1 MAANA
6 VSRTNVGW
14 NRGPGPWVWARIGP
28 GLGPCIS
35 SSTRGRKPIQMI
47 RLVSGPRSQ
56 SEQLYEKACENMSE
70 GSGSICISA
79 CLGSSIL
86 QVFFCHIALSVVA
99 FLATI
104 SRLVLISGLDCKG
117 SFCHDH
123 LLTQLGCWHS
133 PSSISPDIKSCY
145 QGGCPR
151 SLLSCQDW
159 SHSPIQ
165 IKRMSCSTN
174 QYMRWKLMTLT
185 QKNT

>member
-1 MAANA
+1 MGVPNLRQLSNPSKKSESLRQQLFHMFGKILDFYVMLPAGEALIK
-6 VSRTNVGW
+6 T
-14 NRGPGPWVWARIGP
+14 PTIPHP
-28 GLGPCIS
+28 L
-35 SSTRGRKPIQMI
+35 
-47 RLVSGPRSQ
+47 LSGPRSQ
-56 SEQLYEKACENMSE
+56 SEKLCEKAYENMSE
-70 GSGSICISA
+70 GSGLICISA
-79 CLGSSIL
+79 CLGSSNL

-123 LLTQLGCWHS
+123 LLTQLSCWHS
-133 PSSISPDIKSCY
+133 LSSISPDIKSSY

-165 IKRMSCSTN
+165 IKRISCSTN
-174 QYMRWKLMTLT
+174 QYMR
-185 QKNT
+185 

>member
-1 MAANA
+1 MPASAPYLLSRNA
-6 VSRTNVGW
+6 M
-14 NRGPGPWVWARIGP
+14 IFKY
-28 GLGPCIS
+28 CI
-35 SSTRGRKPIQMI
+35 
-47 RLVSGPRSQ
+47 LLSGPRSR
-56 SEQLYEKACENMSE
+56 SEKLCEKVYENMSE

-123 LLTQLGCWHS
+123 LLTQLSCWHS
-133 PSSISPDIKSCY
+133 PSSISPDIKSSY

-165 IKRMSCSTN
+165 IKRISCSTN

>member
-1 MAANA
+1 METT
-6 VSRTNVGW
+6 RDGW
-14 NRGPGPWVWARIGP
+14 VR
-28 GLGPCIS
+28 GLGYFLAAS
-35 SSTRGRKPIQMI
+35 AAKN
-47 RLVSGPRSQ
+47 VSGPRSQ
-56 SEQLYEKACENMSE
+56 SEKSCEKAHENMSE

-79 CLGSSIL
+79 CLGSAIL

-123 LLTQLGCWHS
+123 LLTQLSCWHS
-133 PSSISPDIKSCY
+133 PSSISPDIKSSY

-165 IKRMSCSTN
+165 IKRISCSTN

-185 QKNT
+185 QKNTWIHDRT

>member
-1 MAANA
+1 M
-6 VSRTNVGW
+6 SHQIQIEPLPHK
-14 NRGPGPWVWARIGP
+14 RGTARF
-28 GLGPCIS
+28 
-35 SSTRGRKPIQMI
+35 
-47 RLVSGPRSQ
+47 SGPRSQ
-56 SEQLYEKACENMSE
+56 SEKSCEKAHENMSE

-86 QVFFCHIALSVVA
+86 QVFFCHIALSVGA

-123 LLTQLGCWHS
+123 LLTQLSCWHS
-133 PSSISPDIKSCY
+133 PSSISPDIKSSY

-165 IKRMSCSTN
+165 IKRISCSTN
-174 QYMRWKLMTLT
+174 QNHICIGCGNDDIKKCLRKRSSP
-185 QKNT
+185 

>member
-1 MAANA
+1 MSLGFPRLSEF
-6 VSRTNVGW
+6 VCSW
-14 NRGPGPWVWARIGP
+14 PRGSQATGF
-28 GLGPCIS
+28 
-35 SSTRGRKPIQMI
+35 
-47 RLVSGPRSQ
+47 VSGPRSQ
-56 SEQLYEKACENMSE
+56 SEKSCEKAHENMSE

-123 LLTQLGCWHS
+123 LLTQLSYWHS
-133 PSSISPDIKSCY
+133 PSSISPDIKSSY

-165 IKRMSCSTN
+165 IKDHKTYFLQHKPIHEVEAN
-174 QYMRWKLMTLT
+174 DFDAKKT
-185 QKNT
+185 